1 MTEATRFF
9 PGGLDAAPRNRRLH
23 GLSRACTLL
32 PLLLTCAVAVAQDM
46 QVIDLHYRRADEV
59 IPVLQPLLEPGD
71 ALTGMDDKLFVRAD
85 PATLS
90 RVLQAIEAIDHPQR
104 QLLITVGQG
113 TVTEVAATDVRGAA
127 TVSSGDVSVG
137 VNRPPGAD
145 SSAQVVVAGRRQQAD
160 MRNLSSVRAIEGMEA
175 YVATGQEIPFNSTQV
190 TPGWGGPIVTQ
201 STTFRD
207 VSTGFYATARL
218 NGDTVTLVIS
228 PRQQSYDRARGG
240 TIHTAG
246 TDSTVTARLGE
257 WVELGAVR
265 ESGSAS
271 DSGLLVWGRRY
282 AQSQYSA
289 WLKVDELPADH

>member
-9 PGGLDAAPRNRRLH
+9 PGDRDAALRHRRLRK
-23 GLSRACTLL
+23 LATACALL
-32 PLLLTCAVAVAQDM
+32 PLLLAGAVAVAQEM

-71 ALTGMDDKLFVRAD
+71 ALTGMDDKLFVRAG
-85 PATLS
+85 PATLA
-90 RVLQAIEAIDHPQR
+90 RVVQAIEAMDHPQR

-113 TVTEVAATDVRGAA
+113 TVSEVAATDVRGAA

-145 SSAQVVVAGRRQQAD
+145 SSAQVVVTGRRQQAN
-160 MRNLSSVRAIEGMEA
+160 MRNVSSVRAIEGMEA

-190 TPGWGGPIVTQ
+190 TPGWSGPVVSQ
-201 STTFRD
+201 STSFRD
-207 VSTGFYATARL
+207 VSTGFYATAHL
-218 NGDTVTLVIS
+218 SGDTVTLVIS

-265 ESGSAS
+265 ESRSAS
-271 DSGLLVWGRRY
+271 DSGLLVWGRHS

-289 WLKVDELPADH
+289 WLKVDELPTDR